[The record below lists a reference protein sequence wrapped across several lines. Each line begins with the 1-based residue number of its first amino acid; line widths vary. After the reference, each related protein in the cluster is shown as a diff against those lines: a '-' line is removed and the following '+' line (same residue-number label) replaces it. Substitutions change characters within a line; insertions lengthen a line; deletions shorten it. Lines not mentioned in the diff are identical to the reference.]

1 MIPVRLRSATSR
13 YATALLVVAVAAV
26 CTHWL
31 RNFGDR
37 GISPL
42 FFAAVL
48 VSAWVGGLGPGLIA
62 TTLSGIATAYLLFPH
77 NNSIGA
83 AQDILLRVLVFI
95 VVALLASS
103 LNAAMG
109 RAAEAMRK
117 ARDAAED
124 ASAAKSRF
132 LAMVSH
138 ELRTPLSSVL
148 MVAEAMEHDPSLDR
162 RLRDDASTIRRCV
175 ELETRLIDDL
185 VDLSR
190 IGSGKLH
197 LERRALDLHEPLT
210 QAIRFCHA
218 DVRERQLELVT
229 ELNAAHSAVLGDPVR
244 LQQVFW
250 NLIRNAIK
258 FTPEGGRIVIRS
270 FNVDAARVIVQVSD
284 TGIGI
289 DPQRLSLIFHAFE
302 QGGPDITARFGG
314 LGLGLA
320 IAQGLTS
327 AHGGAIRAAS
337 EGSNR
342 GSVFTVEFPTSAE
355 PRSSPASRIEQGDA
369 DPEPVRIH

>member
-1 MIPVRLRSATSR
+1 MNTGRLRSAAPR
-13 YATALLVVAVAAV
+13 YAATVMIVVLAVV
-26 CTHWL
+26 LTRLL
-31 RNFGDR
+31 RNFGDS

-48 VSAWVGGLGPGLIA
+48 VSAWVGGRGPGLLA
-62 TTLSGIATAYLLFPH
+62 TALSGIATAYLLLPRDT
-77 NNSIGA
+77 SLLAI
-83 AQDILLRVLVFI
+83 QDVVLRVMVFTA
-95 VVALLASS
+95 VALLASS
-103 LNAAMG
+103 LHAATR
-109 RAAEAMRK
+109 RAAGAMRR

-124 ASAAKSRF
+124 ASAAKTRF

-148 MVAEAMEHDPSLDR
+148 MVAEAMENDPSLAR
-162 RLRDDASTIRRCV
+162 PLREDAATIRRCV

-190 IGSGKLH
+190 IGAGKLH
-197 LERRALDLHEPLT
+197 LDRQPLDLNDPLT
-210 QAIRFCHA
+210 EAIRFCA
-218 DVRERQLELVT
+218 SDVRDRQLELVT
-229 ELNAAHSAVLGDPVR
+229 DLRAHTTTVAGDPIR
-244 LQQVFW
+244 LQQIFW

-258 FTPEGGRIVIRS
+258 FTPEGGRITVRS
-270 FNVDAARVIVQVSD
+270 FNDAGHVIVQVAD

-289 DPQRLSLIFHAFE
+289 DPQRLSLIFQAFE

-320 IAQGLTS
+320 IAQGLTQ

-337 EGSNR
+337 DGANR
-342 GSVFTVEFPTSAE
+342 GSLFTVEFPTTVSL
-355 PRSSPASRIEQGDA
+355 ASCLS
-369 DPEPVRIH
+369 

>member
-1 MIPVRLRSATSR
+1 MRIGPLQSATSR
-13 YATALLVVAVAAV
+13 YAMTLLVVAVAAIS
-26 CTHWL
+26 TGFL
-31 RNFGDR
+31 RNFGDS

-48 VSAWVGGLGPGLIA
+48 VSAWVGGLGPGLLA
-62 TTLSGIATAYLLFPH
+62 TGLSGAATAYLLLRH
-77 NNSIGA
+77 DNSLTA
-83 AQDILLRVLVFI
+83 VQDVVLRVLVFT

-103 LNAAMG
+103 LHAATR

-124 ASAAKSRF
+124 ASAAKTRF

-148 MVAEAMEHDPSLDR
+148 MVAEAMENDPTLAR
-162 RLRDDASTIRRCV
+162 GLRDDASTIRRCV

-190 IGSGKLH
+190 LGSGKLH
-197 LERRALDLHEPLT
+197 LDRHLLDLHAPLNE
-210 QAIRFCHA
+210 AIRFCQS
-218 DVRERQLELVT
+218 DVRERELSLT
-229 ELNAAHSAVLGDPVR
+229 TDLAAQNSQVLGDPVR
-244 LQQVFW
+244 LGQIFW

-258 FTPEGGRIVIRS
+258 FTPEGGRVQISSANDSAGRIV
-270 FNVDAARVIVQVSD
+270 VEVSD

-289 DPQRLSLIFHAFE
+289 DPKRLSLIFHAFE
-302 QGGPDITARFGG
+302 QGGPDVTARFGG

-320 IAQGLTS
+320 IAQALTE
-327 AHGGAIRAAS
+327 AHGGTIRAAS
-337 EGSNR
+337 EGIDR
-342 GSVFTVEFPTSAE
+342 GSTFTVQLPTAH
-355 PRSSPASRIEQGDA
+355 ASRTTLPG
-369 DPEPVRIH
+369 RIAAELS

>member
-1 MIPVRLRSATSR
+1 MTGHRLRFATWR
-13 YATALLVVAVAAV
+13 YGTALLVVALAAV
-26 CTHWL
+26 CTRWL
-31 RNFGDR
+31 RHFGDA

-48 VSAWVGGLGPGLIA
+48 VSAWIGGLGPGLLA
-62 TTLSGIATAYLLFPH
+62 TALSGIATAYLLLPRG
-77 NNSIGA
+77 SSLA
-83 AQDILLRVLVFI
+83 AIEDLVPRLLVFT

-103 LNAAMG
+103 LNAAMR

-124 ASAAKSRF
+124 ASAAKTRF

-148 MVAEAMEHDPSLDR
+148 MVAEAMEHDSNLAR
-162 RLRDDASTIRRCV
+162 RLRDDAATIRRCV

-197 LERRALDLHEPLT
+197 LDRHPLDLHEPLAE
-210 QAIRFCHA
+210 AIRFCRS
-218 DVRERQLELVT
+218 DVSDRQLELATDLRAVHTRVT
-229 ELNAAHSAVLGDPVR
+229 GDPVR
-244 LQQVFW
+244 LQQIFW

-258 FTPEGGRIVIRS
+258 FTPEGGRITIRS
-270 FNVDAARVIVQVSD
+270 YNDESGHILVQVSD

-289 DPQRLSLIFHAFE
+289 DPQRLSLIFQAFE

-320 IAQGLTS
+320 IAQGLTQ
-327 AHGGAIRAAS
+327 AHGGVIHAAS
-337 EGSNR
+337 EGNNL
-342 GSVFTVEFPTSAE
+342 GSVFTVQFPTLGE
-355 PRSSPASRIEQGDA
+355 PRQISGTYKSEGVAVSK
-369 DPEPVRIH
+369 

>member
-1 MIPVRLRSATSR
+1 MNTARRRSAAFR
-13 YATALLVVAVAAV
+13 YAASVLVVALAAV
-26 CTHWL
+26 LTRLL
-31 RNFGDR
+31 RNFGDS

-48 VSAWVGGLGPGLIA
+48 VSAWVGGLGPGLVA
-62 TTLSGIATAYLLFPH
+62 TALSGVATAYLLLPRDT
-77 NNSIGA
+77 SLLVI
-83 AQDILLRVLVFI
+83 QDVVLRVMVFTA
-95 VVALLASS
+95 VALLASS
-103 LNAAMG
+103 LHAATR
-109 RAAEAMRK
+109 RASEAMRR

-124 ASAAKSRF
+124 ASAAKTRF

-148 MVAEAMEHDPSLDR
+148 MVAEAMENDPSLAR
-162 RLRDDASTIRRCV
+162 PLRDDAATIRRCV

-190 IGSGKLH
+190 IGAGKLH
-197 LERRALDLHEPLT
+197 LDRQTLDLHEPLAD
-210 QAIRFCHA
+210 AIRFSA
-218 DVRERQLELVT
+218 SDVRDRQLELATDLCAQSTTV
-229 ELNAAHSAVLGDPVR
+229 HGDPVR
-244 LQQVFW
+244 LQQIFW

-258 FTPEGGRIVIRS
+258 FTPEGGRVTVRS
-270 FNVDAARVIVQVSD
+270 FNDDAGHVVVQVAD

-289 DPQRLSLIFHAFE
+289 DPHRLSLIFQAFE

-320 IAQGLTS
+320 IAQGLTQ

-337 EGSNR
+337 DGPDR
-342 GSVFTVEFPTSAE
+342 GSLFTVEFPTTGSM
-355 PRSSPASRIEQGDA
+355 ASQ
-369 DPEPVRIH
+369 PVGPSVRRQSRAAPYQL

>member
-1 MIPVRLRSATSR
+1 MNTGRLRSAAPR
-13 YATALLVVAVAAV
+13 YATTLLVVALAAV
-26 CTHWL
+26 LTRLL
-31 RNFGDR
+31 RNFGDS

-48 VSAWVGGLGPGLIA
+48 VSAWVGGLGPGLLA
-62 TTLSGIATAYLLFPH
+62 TALSGVATAYLLLPRDT
-77 NNSIGA
+77 SLVVI
-83 AQDILLRVLVFI
+83 QDVVLRVMVFTA
-95 VVALLASS
+95 VALLASS
-103 LNAAMG
+103 LNAATR

-124 ASAAKSRF
+124 ASAAKTRF

-148 MVAEAMEHDPSLDR
+148 MVAEAMENDPSLAR
-162 RLRDDASTIRRCV
+162 PLRNDAGTIRRCV

-197 LERRALDLHEPLT
+197 LDRQPLDLHEPLAE
-210 QAIRFCHA
+210 AIRFCA
-218 DVRERQLELVT
+218 NDVRDRQLDLQADLRAQNTQVT
-229 ELNAAHSAVLGDPVR
+229 GDAVR
-244 LQQVFW
+244 LQQIFW

-258 FTPEGGRIVIRS
+258 FTPEGGRITVRS
-270 FNVDAARVIVQVSD
+270 FNDETAHAVVEVAD

-289 DPQRLSLIFHAFE
+289 DPQRLTLIFQAFE

-320 IAQGLTS
+320 IAQGLTQ
-327 AHGGAIRAAS
+327 AHGGTIRGAS
-337 EGSNR
+337 DGAGR
-342 GSVFTVEFPTSAE
+342 GSLFTVEFPITVAPRDGSAA
-355 PRSSPASRIEQGDA
+355 PNAAVGTF
-369 DPEPVRIH
+369 V

>member
-1 MIPVRLRSATSR
+1 MTRIRLRSAISR
-13 YATALLVVAVAAV
+13 YATAVAVVALAAV
-26 CTHWL
+26 CTRWL
-31 RNFGDR
+31 RHVGDA

-48 VSAWVGGLGPGLIA
+48 ISAWVGGLGPGLLA
-62 TTLSGIATAYLLFPH
+62 TGLSGFATAYLLFPPD
-77 NNSIGA
+77 NSLIA
-83 AQDILLRVLVFI
+83 AQDIVLRIMVFTI
-95 VVALLASS
+95 VALLASS
-103 LNAAMG
+103 LNAATR

-124 ASAAKSRF
+124 ASAAKTRF

-148 MVAEAMEHDPSLDR
+148 MVAEAMENDPSLSGG
-162 RLRDDASTIRRCV
+162 LRDDAATIRRSV

-190 IGSGKLH
+190 IASGKLH
-197 LERRALDLHEPLT
+197 LDTLPLDLRDPLAE
-210 QAIRFCHA
+210 AIRFCQNDA
-218 DVRERQLELVT
+218 RERQLELTT
-229 ELNAAHSAVLGDPVR
+229 EFHASNCNVEGDPVR
-244 LQQVFW
+244 LQQIFW

-258 FTPEGGRIVIRS
+258 FTPEGGRIAIRTLNAPS
-270 FNVDAARVIVQVSD
+270 GHVVVEVSD

-289 DPQRLSLIFHAFE
+289 DPQRLSLIFQAFE

-320 IAQGLTS
+320 IAQGLTR
-327 AHGGAIRAAS
+327 AHGGTIRAAS
-337 EGSNR
+337 DGPNR
-342 GSVFTVEFPTSAE
+342 GSVFTVEFPILPKPAQ
-355 PRSSPASRIEQGDA
+355 SSPTQPRQPIAI
-369 DPEPVRIH
+369 PK